1 MKKNRNKWETL
12 TRVYIA
18 IKATEYVVDGG
29 SEYVNSSGWESY
41 LLQRE
46 ADKLDKESVKL
57 GFRFR
62 RKSRC

>member
-1 MKKNRNKWETL
+1 MKKNRDKWETL

-18 IKATEYVVDGG
+18 VKGTEYVVDGG
-29 SEYVNSSGWESY
+29 SEYVTSSGWESY

-46 ADKLDKESVKL
+46 ADKLDKQAFKL

-62 RKSRC
+62 RRNR

>member
-1 MKKNRNKWETL
+1 MKKNRNKWDIL

-18 IKATEYVVDGG
+18 VKACEYVVDGG
-29 SEYVNSSGWESY
+29 SEYVSSAGWESY

-46 ADKLDKESVKL
+46 ADKLDKKTHKL

-62 RKSRC
+62 RRNR

>member
-18 IKATEYVVDGG
+18 VKGMEYVIDGG
-29 SEYVNSSGWESY
+29 SEYVTSAGWESY

-46 ADKLDKESVKL
+46 ADKLDKQTSRV
-57 GFRFR
+57 GFRLR
-62 RKSRC
+62 RKNR